1 MVTVALAAW
10 TIYAQCQINRDKGA
24 TQLFVAMGI
33 LVIGKTLLTEAFYS
47 KFLNDALRAIWR
59 YMNFLKSSLSLTKWQ
74 SGKGCSFC
82 SDGNAQGMFV
92 EYQMQHGVRPFP
104 GLERTM
110 AIQITGILCW
120 TLLCEV
126 ILTEYYFPERAV
138 ADNLTAWKISRV
150 KYDGA
155 LLSEIPME
163 GMREQSRTRCW
174 RDTSILGSWWPL
186 KMKHGRIF

>member
-1 MVTVALAAW
+1 
-10 TIYAQCQINRDKGA
+10 
-24 TQLFVAMGI
+24 
-33 LVIGKTLLTEAFYS
+33 
-47 KFLNDALRAIWR
+47 
-59 YMNFLKSSLSLTKWQ
+59 
-74 SGKGCSFC
+74 
-82 SDGNAQGMFV
+82 
-92 EYQMQHGVRPFP
+92 MQHGVRPFP

-163 GMREQSRTRCW
+163 GMKEQSRTRCW
-174 RDTSILGSWWPL
+174 RDASILGSCCPL
-186 KMKHGRIF
+186 KMKHGRIFWKGGRIRTVVREHVIIGYLHWSMMNKCNSLFCPAFFSFTGVFTSCRGEFSFSSTKVFFFLYTHYS